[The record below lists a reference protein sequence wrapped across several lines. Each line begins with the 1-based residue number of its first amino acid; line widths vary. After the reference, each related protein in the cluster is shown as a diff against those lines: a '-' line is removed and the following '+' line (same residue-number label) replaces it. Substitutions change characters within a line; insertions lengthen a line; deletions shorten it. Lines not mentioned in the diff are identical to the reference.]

1 MNDDLLASLSSPG
14 LVRRARKALDK
25 ASPIL
30 ADGDRFE
37 FEGQHGQFN
46 RDNPNLSQCDCA
58 ASGLCKHIIA
68 VCLYVAE
75 TLNQTSDAGGLT
87 PDTEGQGSDVGR
99 QTSDAEVQKAGC
111 QPWAPDL
118 DIPALLKS
126 AGKAKVRQLWK
137 QSQKRWAYSIET
149 QNDSGMVRVQIHQ
162 DEIHFRQ
169 ARGLDDLI
177 CHSQS
182 EPMRLLAVWL
192 YCQQQ
197 QLRFEWPDW
206 LGAEQQQQAGI
217 SQQSQQW
224 LGERIRHHLQHMLM
238 QGIDQLR
245 PTALLE
251 LEAMEM
257 PMQRLGMNSAALKQ
271 LLSGL
276 ERYVSGRGIRDRSAI
291 LVSMAKLLVSLEQV
305 QPEQLKPLQQAPQQ
319 LFGLGGYPWRNDS
332 GAHGVTLILQDPQG
346 QFVTLA
352 ESRASA
358 SPALSFEQTWQ
369 SGGWLDGAPSGM
381 AWMGKIMALD
391 NAELNGW
398 NRLRRMQATRV
409 YAQPPASVNS
419 DQPLAP
425 AEPVS
430 IDHVDEID
438 WQAEFLCFRPSAC
451 HSTQFD
457 EASQTLTVQY
467 ADRDGH
473 MLGFELTSSP
483 LTKQAIIN
491 LMALEQHLPELIV
504 ARIERNHVRVRL
516 TPCTLR
522 LPASVLPKPPKSRY
536 SEPSAQDKEPS
547 AQGKEPSAQNKEQ
560 ETQEQTTAPAGEK
573 KPALWFNLYFDT
585 LENRY
590 RPTRFS
596 CWLAK
601 LNSQPTQNGQTSR
614 LQQLLIHCLDQLA
627 DQPPGAAAHA
637 ELARRCEDMGLK
649 ALARLLQSAAPLDSL
664 RAVWCVTQLLDMAT
678 ILPVV
683 RVIHPMESPA

>member
-25 ASPIL
+25 ASPVL
-30 ADGDRFE
+30 AAGDSFE
-37 FEGQHGQFN
+37 FEGQHGQIN

-68 VCLYVAE
+68 VCLYVAD
-75 TLNQTSDAGGLT
+75 NKSQTSDVGGLT
-87 PDTEGQGSDVGR
+87 SDV
-99 QTSDAEVQKAGC
+99 EVQKAGC
-111 QPWAPDL
+111 QPWTPSL

-149 QNDSGMVRVQIHQ
+149 QTDSTTKSGLVRVKIHQ
-162 DEIHFRQ
+162 DEIHFRK
-169 ARGLDDLI
+169 AHDLGDLI

-182 EPMRLLAVWL
+182 ESLRLLAVWL

-197 QLRFEWPDW
+197 QISFEWPDW
-206 LGAEQQQQAGI
+206 LSAEQQQQAGI
-217 SQQSQQW
+217 SQQSQRW
-224 LGERIRHHLQHMLM
+224 LGERIGHHLQHMLM

-245 PTALLE
+245 PSALLE
-251 LEAMEM
+251 LEAMVI

-305 QPEQLKPLQQAPQQ
+305 QPEQLKPLQQAPQR
-319 LFGLGGYPWRNDS
+319 LIGLGGYPWRNDS

-352 ESRASA
+352 ESRATA
-358 SPALSFEQTWQ
+358 SPELNFQQTWH
-369 SGGWLDGAPSGM
+369 SGGWLDGAPSGS
-381 AWMGKIMALD
+381 AWMGNIMALD

-398 NRLRRMQATRV
+398 NRLRRLQATHV
-409 YAQPPASVNS
+409 YPPDAASVTS
-419 DQPLAP
+419 DQPFAP
-425 AEPVS
+425 AEPIS
-430 IDHVDEID
+430 IDKVDDID

-451 HSTQFD
+451 HSTEFD

-473 MLGFELTSSP
+473 LLAFELISSSLSKP
-483 LTKQAIIN
+483 AIIN
-491 LMALEQHLPELIV
+491 LMALESHLPELIV
-504 ARIERNHVRVRL
+504 ARIERNHVRVHL
-516 TPCTLR
+516 TPCAVR
-522 LPASVLPKPPKSRY
+522 LPHSVWPKPPKSRY
-536 SEPSAQDKEPS
+536 QTQLHEPSAHDKESS
-547 AQGKEPSAQNKEQ
+547 AHKDEQNNPEQ
-560 ETQEQTTAPAGEK
+560 QPTR
-573 KPALWFNLYFDT
+573 WFSLFFDT
-585 LENRY
+585 LESCY

-596 CWLAK
+596 QWLAK
-601 LNSQPTQNGQTSR
+601 LSSQPSQSGRTSR

-627 DQPPGAAAHA
+627 DQPPRASAHA
-637 ELARRCEDMGLK
+637 ELARRYEDIGLK
-649 ALARLLQSAAPLDSL
+649 TLARLLQSAKPLDQL
-664 RAVWCVTQLLDMAT
+664 RAAWCVNQLLEIAT
-678 ILPVV
+678 ILPVASV
-683 RVIHPMESPA
+683 SNPMERQGRTG